1 VNGLTFEDLV
11 WARCAAHAE
20 ARVVQRTLD
29 LLGEYCPAEHR
40 ERMQA
45 DIAQHNERA
54 ERFHEAG
61 LDLLRA
67 ERTHG

>member
-1 VNGLTFEDLV
+1 MNGLTFEDLV
-11 WARCAAHAE
+11 WARFAAHDA
-20 ARVVQRTLD
+20 AREVRHTLD

-54 ERFHEAG
+54 ERFHQAG